1 MKDSLTIKE
10 YYNKKDCY
18 ELHKLCVDD
27 DLEYSDKFEE
37 LKPYANIL
45 RLLIGDITQLKYLYR
60 AVNGTIDL
68 IYKIKDHIND
78 LDCVLVT
85 LAEDINPITRL
96 DKIRTVL
103 LPMEV
108 IIENENYG
116 LGYFLKN
123 FEELLFFSAKN
134 NINYN
139 FNYKKFDEIFKYY
152 RQTIYNTPYASD
164 SIMFTIL
171 AAIYVLDKDI
181 SIIEDYLS
189 YPDMYLD
196 YLAVKGILEP
206 GIITNLGNISY
217 YSPIF
222 KNLFYNVD
230 IIKGKHKK
238 EIR

>member
-1 MKDSLTIKE
+1 MDVFEQRLKEVKEQYLKIQNDKD
-10 YYNKKDCY
+10 NKD
-18 ELHKLCVDD
+18 
-27 DLEYSDKFEE
+27 DKFEE

-108 IIENENYG
+108 INENENYG

-134 NINYN
+134 NIFSDEN
-139 FNYKKFDEIFKYY
+139 NYK
-152 RQTIYNTPYASD
+152 IYAIINFVFVTFFCILDGVLQGLARKN
-164 SIMFTIL
+164 MF
-171 AAIYVLDKDI
+171 
-181 SIIEDYLS
+181 
-189 YPDMYLD
+189 
-196 YLAVKGILEP
+196 
-206 GIITNLGNISY
+206 N
-217 YSPIF
+217 
-222 KNLFYNVD
+222 
-230 IIKGKHKK
+230 KK
-238 EIR
+238 IGGRL